1 MTTNANSWSETVI
14 SVAWAAEETNLV
26 VWTFAAPWTFD
37 EFRAAQQ
44 QSNAMTDGVEGR
56 VDMLYITSAEQFIPL
71 RALTNLRNIINSRH
85 PRQRYAVIIG
95 AKTYL
100 VTLMTS
106 LAELIP
112 GFGAY
117 LRFARTEAEA
127 YTIIGKLRE
136 QANLVD

>member
-1 MTTNANSWSETVI
+1 MI

-37 EFRAAQQ
+37 EFRAAHRQT
-44 QSNAMTDGVEGR
+44 NTMIDGVEGS
-56 VDMLYITSAEQFIPL
+56 VDMLYITSAQQFIPL
-71 RALTNLRNIINSRH
+71 RALTNFRTIIHHRH
-85 PRQRYAVIIG
+85 PRQRYAVIVG

-106 LAELIP
+106 LTELIP

-117 LRFARTEAEA
+117 LRFARSEAES

-136 QANLVD
+136 QTKRVD